1 MTKWKRLSRRLKEK
15 RKAEAQALKPK
26 DEVEEVKLSKP
37 EKISDNVKPSQVT
50 QKLDTPKTSKSYPIL
65 SQIPRYVYLVVIFAL
80 LSGVFFPLITTG
92 ADAAYNFVIGGA
104 ATLFLGLAGGI
115 LLFKGVTSDRNQG
128 ILLAVGFVLI
138 AISIALIFLVQ
149 EWWKLEFFRS

>member
-1 MTKWKRLSRRLKEK
+1 MTKWKRLRKLKAK
-15 RKAEAQALKPK
+15 RKAEAEALNPK
-26 DEVEEVKLSKP
+26 AELEVKLSEP
-37 EKISDNVKPSQVT
+37 ENDYNDVKRSQEK
-50 QKLDTPKTSKSYPIL
+50 QKLNTPKTSKSYSNL
-65 SQIPRYVYLVVIFAL
+65 SQIPRYVYLVAIFAL

-115 LLFKGVTSDRNQG
+115 LLFKGATSDRNQG

>member
-1 MTKWKRLSRRLKEK
+1 M
-15 RKAEAQALKPK
+15 A
-26 DEVEEVKLSKP
+26 
-37 EKISDNVKPSQVT
+37 
-50 QKLDTPKTSKSYPIL
+50 
-65 SQIPRYVYLVVIFAL
+65 IFAL

-115 LLFKGVTSDRNQG
+115 LLFKGATSDRNQG

>member
-1 MTKWKRLSRRLKEK
+1 MTKWKRLRRLKEK

-37 EKISDNVKPSQVT
+37 EKISDNVKPSQAT

-65 SQIPRYVYLVVIFAL
+65 SQIPRYVYLVAIFAL

-92 ADAAYNFVIGGA
+92 ADKAVNFVFGGVA
-104 ATLFLGLAGGI
+104 ILLVGLAGGI
-115 LLFKGVTSDRNQG
+115 LLYKTATSEKKRG
-128 ILLAVGFVLI
+128 IFLVVGAALMG
-138 AISIALIFLVQ
+138 ISLTLIFLIQ
-149 EWWKLEFFRS
+149 DLWAQQFFRG

>member
-1 MTKWKRLSRRLKEK
+1 MTKWKRLRRLKEK
-15 RKAEAQALKPK
+15 RKAEAEALKPK

-37 EKISDNVKPSQVT
+37 EKISDNVKPSQAT

-65 SQIPRYVYLVVIFAL
+65 SQIPRYVYLVAIFAL

-92 ADAAYNFVIGGA
+92 ADVAYNFVIGGA

-115 LLFKGVTSDRNQG
+115 LLFKGVTSDGKQG